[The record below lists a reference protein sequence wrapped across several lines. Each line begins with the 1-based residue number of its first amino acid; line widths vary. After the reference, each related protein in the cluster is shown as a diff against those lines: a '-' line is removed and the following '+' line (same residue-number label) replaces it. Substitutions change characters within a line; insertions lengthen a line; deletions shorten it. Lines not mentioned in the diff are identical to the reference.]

1 MAEAK
6 QNNVNKPNSSVGL
19 HFQKTFF
26 CHLCHLF
33 RELKAEAKPYRGSAR
48 V

>member
-26 CHLCHLF
+26 CHLCQAALV
-33 RELKAEAKPYRGSAR
+33 LVKTQITTSL
-48 V
+48 